1 MKRVLIGLIVVL
13 AALPARADWVEYAIP
28 NLPGLVMLIPAREV
42 KAQSGGVYTITTD
55 AGLILHVRIHD
66 VLKVYKSPSVS
77 AKFDVE
83 LRKALATKRADEVL
97 NTAKW
102 ALQRGLIKEFHHTV
116 DKVLEMEPTNAEAK
130 RLVELRQRIDK
141 GCVESSKQ
149 EGEMRKLVRNPNMKF
164 KLSKHFLLLHD
175 TPDTPDERTRKT
187 RAEVRLELLER
198 VYEAFL
204 FKFYSQG
211 VELEIPKEH
220 LKVVLFNNRESYLA
234 FATRLGP
241 QMASTAGFY
250 EHTTN
255 TSVFYDQGSHKEFD
269 ALKKLDLTLQDLAKR
284 ATGPDK
290 GDLVNT
296 AKAIRLLLYVMRESQ
311 DVEVVSHEA
320 THQLA
325 ANTGLL
331 PRYVAIPSWVHEGLA
346 TYFEAPSDSTW
357 AGFGAV
363 NEQRLQFYKLF
374 ANRRTR
380 DGTEVSS
387 IDFIVGDQ
395 VFDYARSN
403 GAILN
408 GYAQAWALT
417 HFLMERHFDRFMLFY
432 KKLGD
437 MPPDVHLS
445 PEVLNNIFNDV
456 FKEQRRDLQSEWRQ
470 YMSSLQTEK
479 QKVLGDRW

>member
-1 MKRVLIGLIVVL
+1 MKRVLIGLIVL
-13 AALPARADWVEYAIP
+13 LMALPARADWVEYAIP
-28 NLPGLVMLIPAREV
+28 NLRAIMLIPAKEV
-42 KAQSGGVYTITTD
+42 KPLPGRIYAITTD
-55 AGLILHVRIHD
+55 AGIINVKMED
-66 VLKVYKSPSVS
+66 VVKVYKVPSVS
-77 AKFDVE
+77 AKFDME
-83 LRKALATKRADEVL
+83 LRKSLGTKNADEVL
-97 NTAKW
+97 KTAKW
-102 ALQRGLIKEFHHTV
+102 ALQRGLVKDFHRTV
-116 DKVLEMEPTNAEAK
+116 DKTLELNPSHAEGK
-130 RLVELRQRIDK
+130 RLVELRKRLDQ

-149 EGEMRKLVRNPNMKF
+149 EGEMRKLVRNTNMKF
-164 KLSKHFLLLHD
+164 KLSKHFRLLHD
-175 TPDTPDERTRKT
+175 TPDTPDERTKRT
-187 RAEVRLELLER
+187 RAQERIDLLEK
-198 VYEAFL
+198 VYEAFI

-211 VELEIPKEH
+211 VDLEIPKEH
-220 LKVVLFNNRESYLA
+220 LKVVLFNSHEAYLA

-241 QMASTAGFY
+241 EMASTAGFY

-255 TSVFYDQGSHKEFD
+255 TAVFFDQGSHKEFD
-269 ALKKLDLTLQDLAKR
+269 ALKKIDQILQTAAKK

-296 AKAIRLLLYVMRESQ
+296 AKAIRLLLYLMRESQ

-346 TYFEAPSDSTW
+346 TYFEAPSDATW

-363 NEQRLQFYKLF
+363 NQQRLDFYKLF
-374 ANRRTR
+374 QNRRTG
-380 DGTEVSS
+380 DGTDVSS

-403 GAILN
+403 GAVLN

-445 PEVLNNIFNDV
+445 PEVLNAIFNDV
-456 FKEQRRDLQSEWRQ
+456 FKERRRELQAEWKS
-470 YMSSLQTEK
+470 YMSGLQTEK
-479 QKVLGDRW
+479 EKVLGDRW